1 MAAND
6 HPLGFEQAGKVTM
19 SKYKKVLM
27 ALDFHGDN
35 ADIITTAAET
45 AKNEDAELSI
55 VHVMQIISTTYNA
68 AAMTHW
74 NNGSLEENMRQ
85 ESRRQM
91 SEVAERLD
99 IAKENCYLREGSP
112 AHEIHELVK
121 EVGFDLIVVGTH
133 GRSGLKLLLGSTANS
148 VLHGATCDVLAV
160 RIYDKG

>member
-1 MAAND
+1 
-6 HPLGFEQAGKVTM
+6 M

-27 ALDFHGDN
+27 ALDFHADN
-35 ADIITTAAET
+35 AEIITTAAET

-55 VHVMQIISTTYNA
+55 IHVMQTIGVAYNEE
-68 AAMTHW
+68 AMTHW
-74 NNGSLEENMRQ
+74 SNQLGSLEENMRQ

-99 IAKENCYLREGSP
+99 MAQENCYLREGSP

-160 RIYDKG
+160 RIYDE

>member
-1 MAAND
+1 
-6 HPLGFEQAGKVTM
+6 M

-35 ADIITTAAET
+35 TEIISTAAET
-45 AKNEDAELSI
+45 AKSADAELSI
-55 VHVMQIISTTYNA
+55 VHVMHTIGAAYNEEA
-68 AAMTHW
+68 IYQL
-74 NNGSLEENMRQ
+74 GSLEEIMRK

-160 RIYDKG
+160 RIYDE